1 MVSPSSLGHLRAGV
15 SCGAARAE
23 PIVRASRMSVLPRIP
38 EPEVMDSEQEA
49 RDYDAMDHG
58 DVNASFCVDLLAVR
72 RLPRVVLDAGTGTA
86 LIAIELCRRTPEAR
100 IEAIDLGDHMLARA
114 TRNVERAGM
123 GGRIGIAKMDAK
135 ATRWPAGAFDTVLSN
150 SLAHHVPDPLA
161 LFAELWR
168 LVGDGGV
175 LFVRDL
181 ARPNDAAGVAALAAR
196 YAPIPDVDASSEVG
210 AMHARQRAL
219 FVASLHAALTADE
232 VRAMVAPLGIPAGAV
247 RMTSDRHWTLSH
259 VRS

>member
-1 MVSPSSLGHLRAGV
+1 MSL
-15 SCGAARAE
+15 
-23 PIVRASRMSVLPRIP
+23 LPRTP

-58 DVNASFCVDLLAVR
+58 DVNASFCVDLLAIR
-72 RLPRVVLDAGTGTA
+72 PRPRVVLDAGTGTA

-123 GGRIGIAKMDAK
+123 GGRIGVAKMDAK

-150 SLAHHVPDPLA
+150 SLAHHVPDPRA
-161 LFAELWR
+161 LFAEQ
-168 LVGDGGV
+168 
-175 LFVRDL
+175 
-181 ARPNDAAGVAALAAR
+181 
-196 YAPIPDVDASSEVG
+196 YAPLPDVDASSEVG
-210 AMHARQRAL
+210 ARHARQRAL

>member
-1 MVSPSSLGHLRAGV
+1 MSL
-15 SCGAARAE
+15 
-23 PIVRASRMSVLPRIP
+23 LPRTP

-49 RDYDAMDHG
+49 RDYDAMDHA

-72 RLPRVVLDAGTGTA
+72 PRPHVVLDAGTGTA

-100 IEAIDLGDHMLARA
+100 VEAIDLAEHMLAQA
-114 TRNVERAGM
+114 TRNVDQAGM
-123 GGRIGIAKMDAK
+123 ARRIGLAKMDAK
-135 ATRWPAGAFDTVLSN
+135 ATRWPAGAFDTVFSN

-168 LVGDGGV
+168 LVAAGGV

-181 ARPNDAAGVAALAAR
+181 ARPDDVASVEALAER
-196 YAPIPDVDASSEVG
+196 YAPLRGLDAPSGV
-210 AMHARQRAL
+210 APMHARQRAL

-232 VRAMVAPLGIPAGAV
+232 VRAMVVPLGIPAGAV
-247 RMTSDRHWTLSH
+247 RMTSDRHWTLAH
-259 VRS
+259 VRA